1 MHGSLCMGVSEV
13 LRSCLFRG
21 KWEGKWIGSKVP
33 NPMSTCLKML
43 PSMISLILFE
53 TKGECFRMWRVD
65 FDLHAYN
72 SLIGTPFLSD
82 GRSETF
88 QPLLF

>member
-13 LRSCLFRG
+13 LREVA
-21 KWEGKWIGSKVP
+21 KWEGKCIGSKVS

-43 PSMISLILFE
+43 PSMISLMLFE
-53 TKGECFRMWRVD
+53 TKGKCFPVWRLD
-65 FDLHAYN
+65 FDLPDQN

-82 GRSETF
+82 GRTETF
-88 QPLLF
+88 QPPLF